1 MRTLIILAHPTLEKS
16 VVNHAWLK
24 ALAASDM
31 NVTLHRLYEVYP
43 QGGPLNVEAEQA
55 LVRAH
60 DTIVWQFPFYWFSTP
75 PLLKQWQDE
84 VLTHDFAYGH
94 GEGQRQLAGK
104 RIGMAISA
112 GIKQVDYR
120 AGGRYSYSLDELL
133 RPLEVTIRYIEALP
147 VQPWVFYGA
156 EYAIDQTELEENAQ
170 GYLGYL
176 RQFAQAA

>member
-1 MRTLIILAHPTLEKS
+1 MRTLIILAHPNLEKS
-16 VVNHAWLK
+16 VVNQAWLK
-24 ALAASDM
+24 ALEASDM

-43 QGGPLNVEAEQA
+43 QGGALDVEAEQA

-60 DTIVWQFPFYWFSTP
+60 DSIVWQFPFYWFSTP

-104 RIGMAISA
+104 RVGMAISA
-112 GIKQVDYR
+112 GIRQDDYR

-133 RPLEVTIRYIEALP
+133 RPLEVTFRYIEALP
-147 VQPWVFYGA
+147 VRPWVFYGA
-156 EYAIDQTELEENAQ
+156 EYAIDPAELEANAE
-170 GYLGYL
+170 GYLDYL

>member
-1 MRTLIILAHPTLEKS
+1 MRTLIVLAHPNLEKS

-24 ALAASDM
+24 ALEASELE
-31 NVTLHRLYEVYP
+31 VTLHRLYEVYP
-43 QGGPLNVEAEQA
+43 HGGPLDVEAEQA

-84 VLTHDFAYGH
+84 VLTHGFAYGH
-94 GEGQRQLAGK
+94 GEGERQLAGK
-104 RIGMAISA
+104 RIAMAISA
-112 GIKQVDYR
+112 GIKQVDYMTD
-120 AGGRYSYSLDELL
+120 GRYRYSLDELL
-133 RPLEVTIRYIEALP
+133 RPLEVTIRYIDALP

-156 EYAIDQTELEENAQ
+156 EYDIDQAQLDENAQ